1 MGDFSGLFLLAFDKG
16 RVLGAHFIGFR
27 QWASPWGPF
36 YWLPPMGE
44 SSGLTLMAFANGRV
58 LGAHFN
64 GFGQQASP
72 WGSFQSQHRVRGVR
86 AVSELYADLIF
97 FLVGMCDLSLVVR
110 TNPGQIPSTSRL
122 CCVQIPDDQLIN
134 LLGER
139 LIN

>member
-1 MGDFSGLFLLAFDKG
+1 MGDFSGLALLA
-16 RVLGAHFIGFR
+16 
-27 QWASPWGPF
+27 S
-36 YWLPPMGE
+36 
-44 SSGLTLMAFANGRV
+44 ANGRV
-58 LGAHFN
+58 LEVHFN
-64 GFGQQASP
+64 GFRRQASP

-97 FLVGMCDLSLVVR
+97 VLAGMCDLSLVVR